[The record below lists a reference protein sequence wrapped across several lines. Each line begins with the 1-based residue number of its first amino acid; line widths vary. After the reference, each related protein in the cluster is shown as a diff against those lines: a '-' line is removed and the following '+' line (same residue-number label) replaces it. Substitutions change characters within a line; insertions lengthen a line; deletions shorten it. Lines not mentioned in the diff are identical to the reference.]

1 MECLGHFD
9 SIVPSLACIPTKQWL
24 PGVKYLLK
32 TPGNMISETRI
43 SKCRY
48 TPILSPKE
56 LPLVRPF
63 QSHLLFIISLL
74 LKNFLTAL
82 IHQRVI
88 WTTSLLPTSA
98 WHIIWF
104 QVRQNTN
111 ITLSTSWFIKD
122 AVDPWKQDGV
132 EYVKWSKGKMRTC
145 THERIKVHNRDIQLS
160 QTQTSAVL
168 NEPVSLGIIWS
179 GTTLSLLTENL
190 TGQDCHSDF

>member
-1 MECLGHFD
+1 MILNAYLNRFR
-9 SIVPSLACIPTKQWL
+9 S
-24 PGVKYLLK
+24 VKRSNRAMLWNAWDILTALFPVLRVFQLNNGFLVENTSWKPLETWFPRLEFQNVATRLL
-32 TPGNMISETRI
+32 
-43 SKCRY
+43 
-48 TPILSPKE
+48 LSPKE

-98 WHIIWF
+98 WHMIWF

-132 EYVKWSKGKMRTC
+132 EYVNEVKAKWERAHMKELRRTIGIYSFHKLKLQPFW
-145 THERIKVHNRDIQLS
+145 TS
-160 QTQTSAVL
+160 Q
-168 NEPVSLGIIWS
+168 
-179 GTTLSLLTENL
+179 
-190 TGQDCHSDF
+190 

>member
-24 PGVKYLLK
+24 PGGKYLLK

-74 LKNFLTAL
+74 LKNSLTAL

-98 WHIIWF
+98 WHMIWF

-111 ITLSTSWFIKD
+111 ITLSMSWFIKD

-132 EYVKWSKGKMRTC
+132 EYVNEVKAKWERAHMKELRRTIGIYSFHKLKLQPFW
-145 THERIKVHNRDIQLS
+145 TS
-160 QTQTSAVL
+160 Q
-168 NEPVSLGIIWS
+168 
-179 GTTLSLLTENL
+179 
-190 TGQDCHSDF
+190 